1 MLEKAELTLIRME
14 NDFTLE
20 KARFI
25 ENYNLARPI
34 MTILGDEVRQE
45 ILLSLIESGGRGGIR
60 VGDIQKKIHVSR
72 LAVSHH
78 LKVLLD
84 AGIICMRREGTK
96 NYYYIDFNASTV
108 KPVILKC
115 TGFGLCAK
123 LCPVEAIPLDD
134 PIS

>member
-1 MLEKAELTLIRME
+1 ME

-45 ILLSLIESGGRGGIR
+45 ILLSLIESGGMGGIR
-60 VGDIQKKIHVSR
+60 VGDIQKKSHVSR
-72 LAVSHH
+72 SAVSHH

-108 KPVILKC
+108 KPVIL
-115 TGFGLCAK
+115 FWQQ
-123 LCPVEAIPLDD
+123 VEPMLKRCIEERERR
-134 PIS
+134 S